1 MPESPLAFDEGCPF
15 VNRALVLAVA
25 AAAGL
30 SLLAPAPASAAAAAP
45 APVAAVA
52 APSNAQD
59 AEGPDTDGQDAD
71 ATPPALPRLHAR
83 SAEAFRSAADK
94 LEPGVAQAVRRD
106 LHIDPAQYLAQAAA
120 AQDADAL
127 VGALEDRTGATV
139 SAHLDGTA
147 VTVYA
152 SDAQTA
158 SLAREAGATAV
169 GGAAPRRALPQV
181 ALRPLAGEVYGGQP
195 YMIKNPSGAWR
206 CSAGFPGYSVA
217 SGAPQLLSAGHC
229 VEPGSTTTELTM
241 TGPQKYTGS
250 DGAIGGAL
258 GSWVSGANEFGNEA
272 DSSLIALT
280 AGHTSQSSV
289 LSWGTNGAGAPLGSP
304 PSTVTRVGAAV
315 AGAPLCKSGSTTGWT
330 CGVVEQTDVTVSV
343 EDENGT
349 HSVNSIIAT
358 TCADHGDSG
367 GAAMTGSTAI
377 GIVSAGPDLACN
389 DPDYFTAFYPIVS
402 SAGGSSVMSRY
413 SGSWEPAVS
422 VTATVAVT
430 SLPAGN
436 HVTQGGTI
444 SGTALNAVPGSTVR
458 LQLASES
465 TARVASIVNGAW
477 SVSLAGAPNGDTSY
491 TVRAAYGTRSVGPA
505 VGGPLS
511 IDAIPTQ
518 RIAGSDRFDTSVKI
532 AQQAYPTTAKTV
544 YVATGLNYP
553 DALSAGPAAAKEGGP
568 LLLVAYTLSDAVR
581 NEILSL
587 HPEKIRIVGGVN
599 AVPPA
604 IESALDDVGKQV
616 GATVTRIAGSDRF
629 DTSRRI
635 ATTAF
640 GAVIPTAFVATAMNF
655 PDALAAGAAAGA
667 TGAPVLLVNGGAPS
681 IDPFTTAFLALKGTT
696 TVKVVGGVNVVSPG
710 VLSGL
715 GVKGVTVTR
724 LSGSDRFETAEQVGR
739 ASFPTFT
746 TAYLASGLG
755 FPDALA
761 GSALAA
767 SKDAPL
773 FTTNGS
779 CVPRSVLTDLSTQ
792 KAQRVFLLGGTAVL
806 GSSLNSLTAC

>member
-1 MPESPLAFDEGCPF
+1 M
-15 VNRALVLAVA
+15 NRALVLAVA
-25 AAAGL
+25 AAFGL
-30 SLLAPAPASAAAAAP
+30 SLLAPAPASAQTSAPAHAVAVATPTAAAATP
-45 APVAAVA
+45 
-52 APSNAQD
+52 QD
-59 AEGPDTDGQDAD
+59 TGGPDTD
-71 ATPPALPRLHAR
+71 ATPPALPRLHTR

-94 LEPGVAQAVRRD
+94 LQPGVAQAVRRD

-120 AQDADAL
+120 AQDAGAL
-127 VGALEDRTGATV
+127 VGALRDRTGATV
-139 SAHLDGTA
+139 SARLDGTA

-152 SDAQTA
+152 SDAQAA

-169 GGAAPRRALPQV
+169 VGAAPHQPVPQV
-181 ALRPLAGEVYGGQP
+181 ALRPLSGEVYGGQP
-195 YMIKNPSGAWR
+195 YLIKNPSGAWR

-229 VEPGSTTTELTM
+229 VEPGSTTSELTM
-241 TGPQKYTGS
+241 TEPQKYTGS
-250 DGAIGGAL
+250 DGSVGAPL
-258 GSWVSGANEFGNEA
+258 GSWVSGANQFGGDA

-280 AGHTSQSSV
+280 AGHTPQSSA
-289 LSWGTNGAGAPLGSP
+289 LSWGANGTGAPLGSAP
-304 PSTVTRVGAAV
+304 MTVTSVGAAV

-330 CGVVEQTDVTVSV
+330 CGTIEQTDVSVSV
-343 EDENGT
+343 EDEYGT
-349 HSVNSIIAT
+349 HVVNSIIAT

-367 GAAMTGSTAI
+367 GAAMTGGMAV
-377 GIVSAGPDLACN
+377 GIVSAGPDLSCS
-389 DPDYFTAFYPIVS
+389 DPNYFTAFYPLVS
-402 SAGGSSVMSRY
+402 STGGSSVMSRY
-413 SGSWEPAVS
+413 AGSWEPAVS

-444 SGTALNAVPGSTVR
+444 SGTASGPLPSGTTVR

-465 TARVASIVNGAW
+465 KARVATVVNGAW
-477 SVSLAGAPNGDTSY
+477 SVSLVGAPSGATSF

-505 VGGPLS
+505 VGGPLT
-511 IDAIPTQ
+511 IDAIQTQ
-518 RIAGSDRFDTSVKI
+518 RIAGADRFDTSVKI

-604 IESALDDVGKQV
+604 IESALDDVAKQV

-629 DTSRRI
+629 ETSRRL

-640 GAVIPTAFVATAMNF
+640 GASIPTAFVATAMNF

-667 TGAPVLLVNGGAPS
+667 SGAPVLLVNGGAPS
-681 IDPFTTAFLALKGTT
+681 IDPFTTAYLLLKGTT
-696 TVKVVGGVNVVSPG
+696 TVKVVGGDNVVSPG

-715 GVKGVTVTR
+715 GLNGVTVTR

-767 SKDAPL
+767 VKGAPL
-773 FTTNGS
+773 FTTNGG
-779 CVPRSVLTDLSTQ
+779 CVPRSVLSDLAAQ

-806 GSSLNSLTAC
+806 GSSLNTLTSC

>member
-1 MPESPLAFDEGCPF
+1 

-30 SLLAPAPASAAAAAP
+30 ALLAPAPASAQSATPARSAVVATAAAP
-45 APVAAVA
+45 GTGGPH
-52 APSNAQD
+52 SD
-59 AEGPDTDGQDAD
+59 APDTD
-71 ATPPALPRLHAR
+71 ATPPALPRLHPR
-83 SAEAFRSAADK
+83 SADAFRSAAEK
-94 LEPGVAQAVRRD
+94 LQPGVAQAVRRD

-127 VGALEDRTGATV
+127 VGALKDRTGATV
-139 SAHLDGTA
+139 SARLDGTA

-169 GGAAPRRALPQV
+169 VGAAPHRPLPKV

-195 YMIKNPSGAWR
+195 YLIKNASGAWR
-206 CSAGFPGYSVA
+206 CSAGFPGYAVA

-229 VEPGSTTTELTM
+229 VEPGSTTSELSM

-250 DGAIGGAL
+250 DGTVGAPL
-258 GSWVSGANEFGNEA
+258 GPWVSGANQFGNDA

-280 AGHTSQSSV
+280 GGHTPQSSV
-289 LSWGTNGAGAPLGSP
+289 LTWGTNGTGTPLGTA
-304 PSTVTRVGAAV
+304 PSTVTGVGAAV

-330 CGVVEQTDVTVSV
+330 CGTIEETDASVSV
-343 EDENGT
+343 EDENGV

-367 GAAMTGSTAI
+367 GAAMTGGTAI
-377 GIVSAGPDLACN
+377 GLVSAGPAVACT
-389 DPDYFTAFYPIVS
+389 DPDYFTAFYPLVS

-413 SGSWEPAVS
+413 SGKWEPAVS

-430 SLPAGN
+430 SLPASN
-436 HVTQGGTI
+436 HVTQGATI
-444 SGTALNAVPGSTVR
+444 SGTATAAGPIPNGTTVR

-465 TARVASIVNGAW
+465 TARVATIVNGAW
-477 SVSLAGAPNGDTSY
+477 SVSLVGAPNGDTSF

-518 RIAGSDRFDTSVKI
+518 RIAGTDRFNTSVKI
-532 AQQAYPTTAKTV
+532 AQQAYPTTADTV
-544 YVATGLNYP
+544 WVANGLNYP
-553 DALSAGPAAAKEGGP
+553 DALSAAPAAAKERGP

-581 NEILSL
+581 DEILSL
-587 HPEKIRIVGGVN
+587 HPTKIRIVGGVN
-599 AVPPA
+599 AVSPA
-604 IESALDDVGKQV
+604 IESALVDVGKQL

-629 DTSRRI
+629 ETSRQI

-640 GAVIPTAFVATAMNF
+640 GASIPTVFVATAMNF
-655 PDALAAGAAAGA
+655 PDALAAGAAAGTA
-667 TGAPVLLVNGGAPS
+667 GAPVLLVNGSAPS
-681 IDPFTTAFLALKGTT
+681 VDPFTTAFLKNTT
-696 TVKVVGGVNVVSPG
+696 AIKVVGGVNVVSPG
-710 VLSGL
+710 VVSGL
-715 GVKGVTVTR
+715 GANGATVTR

-739 ASFPTFT
+739 ASFATYT

-755 FPDALA
+755 FPDALS
-761 GSALAA
+761 GSALAGA
-767 SKDAPL
+767 KGAPL
-773 FTTNGS
+773 FTTNGG
-779 CVPRSVLTDLSTQ
+779 CVPRSVLSDLGAQ
-792 KAQRVFLLGGTAVL
+792 NAQRVFLLGGTAVL
-806 GSSLNSLTAC
+806 ATSLNSLTAC

>member
-1 MPESPLAFDEGCPF
+1 M
-15 VNRALVLAVA
+15 NRALVLAVA
-25 AAAGL
+25 AAVGL
-30 SLLAPAPASAAAAAP
+30 TLLAPAAASAQSATPTHA
-45 APVAAVA
+45 VAVA
-52 APSNAQD
+52 APSTA
-59 AEGPDTDGQDAD
+59 PDGQGGVGEDGDGPDAD
-71 ATPPALPRLHAR
+71 ATPPALPRLHPR
-83 SAEAFRSAADK
+83 SADAFRSAADK
-94 LEPGVAQAVRRD
+94 LQPGVAQAVRRD

-127 VGALEDRTGATV
+127 VDALKDRTGATV

-158 SLAREAGATAV
+158 SLARAAGATAV
-169 GGAAPRRALPQV
+169 VGTAPHRALPQV
-181 ALRPLAGEVYGGQP
+181 ALRPLSGEVYGGQP

-206 CSAGFPGYSVA
+206 CSAGFPGYSVT

-250 DGAIGGAL
+250 DGAIGGPL
-258 GSWVSGANEFGNEA
+258 GSWVSGANQFGNDA

-330 CGVVEQTDVTVSV
+330 CGIVEQTDVIVSV

-358 TCADHGDSG
+358 TCADRGDSG
-367 GAAMTGSTAI
+367 GAAMSGGMAI
-377 GIVSAGPDLACN
+377 GLVSAGPNLACT
-389 DPDYFTAFYPIVS
+389 DPNYFTAFYPLVS
-402 SAGGSSVMSRY
+402 STGGSSVMSRY
-413 SGSWEPAVS
+413 AGSWEPAVS

-436 HVTQGGTI
+436 HVTQGATI
-444 SGTALNAVPGSTVR
+444 SGTAVNAVPGSTVR

-477 SVSLAGAPNGDTSY
+477 SVSLAGAPNGDTSF

-532 AQQAYPTTAKTV
+532 AQQAYPTTADTV

-587 HPEKIRIVGGVN
+587 HPKTIRIVGGVN
-599 AVPPA
+599 VVPPA
-604 IESALDDVGKQV
+604 IESALVAVGKQV

-629 DTSRRI
+629 ETSRRI

-640 GAVIPTAFVATAMNF
+640 GASIPTAFVATAMNF

-667 TGAPVLLVNGGAPS
+667 SGAPVLLVNGGASS
-681 IDPFTTAFLALKGTT
+681 IDPVTTAYLASRGTKKVT
-696 TVKVVGGVNVVSPG
+696 VVGGVNVVSPG

-715 GVKGVTVTR
+715 GINGVTVTR

-767 SKDAPL
+767 VKGAPL
-773 FTTNGS
+773 FTTNGG
-779 CVPRSVLTDLSTQ
+779 CVPRSVLSDLSAQ

>member
-1 MPESPLAFDEGCPF
+1 M
-15 VNRALVLAVA
+15 NRALVLTVA

-30 SLLAPAPASAAAAAP
+30 SLLAPAPASAQTAP
-45 APVAAVA
+45 ARPAAVA
-52 APSNAQD
+52 APAAAPATTPS
-59 AEGPDTDGQDAD
+59 GQDADGQGTD
-71 ATPPALPRLHAR
+71 ATPPALPRLHTR
-83 SAEAFRSAADK
+83 SADAFRSAAEK
-94 LEPGVAQAVRRD
+94 LDPGVAQAVRRD

-127 VGALEDRTGATV
+127 VGALKDRTDATV
-139 SAHLDGTA
+139 SARIDGTT

-158 SLAREAGATAV
+158 SLARQSGATAV
-169 GGAAPRRALPQV
+169 VGAPPRHSVPQV
-181 ALRPLAGEVYGGQP
+181 ALRPLSGEVYGGQP
-195 YMIKNPSGAWR
+195 YLIKNTAGAWR

-229 VEPGSTTTELTM
+229 VQPGSTTSELTM
-241 TGPQKYTGS
+241 TGPQKSTGS
-250 DGAIGGAL
+250 DGTLVGPL
-258 GSWVSGANEFGNEA
+258 GSWVSGANQFGDQA
-272 DSSLIALT
+272 DSSLIALSG
-280 AGHTSQSSV
+280 GHTSQPSI
-289 LSWGTNGAGAPLGSP
+289 LTWGTNGTGGPLDSAPN
-304 PSTVTRVGAAV
+304 TVTGVAAAV
-315 AGAPLCKSGSTTGWT
+315 AGAPLCKSGSTTGWS
-330 CGVVEQTDVTVSV
+330 CGTIQETDVTVSV
-343 EDENGT
+343 NDAAGT
-349 HSVNSIIAT
+349 HTVNSIIAT

-367 GAAMTGSTAI
+367 GAAMTGNTAI
-377 GIVSAGPDLACN
+377 GLVSAGPDLPCT
-389 DPDYFTAFYPIVS
+389 DQDYFTAFYPLVS

-430 SLPAGN
+430 SLPASN
-436 HVTQGGTI
+436 HVTQGATI
-444 SGTALNAVPGSTVR
+444 SGTASGAVPGSTVR

-465 TARVASIVNGAW
+465 TARVATIVNGAW
-477 SVSLAGAPNGDTSY
+477 SVSLVGAPNGDTSF

-518 RIAGSDRFDTSVKI
+518 RVAGVDRFDTSVKI
-532 AQQAYPTTAKTV
+532 AQQAYPATAKTV

-587 HPEKIRIVGGVN
+587 HPTTIRIVGGVN

-604 IESALDDVGKQV
+604 VESALVDVGTQV

-629 DTSRRI
+629 ETSRQL

-640 GAVIPTAFVATAMNF
+640 GGSIPTAFVATATNF

-667 TGAPVLLVNGGAPS
+667 SGAPVLLVNGGAAS
-681 IDPFTTAFLALKGTT
+681 VDPLTTSYLSSKGTT
-696 TVKVVGGVNVVSPG
+696 SVKVVGGVNVVTPG
-710 VLSGL
+710 VAAGL
-715 GVKGVTVTR
+715 GANGVTVTR
-724 LSGSDRFETAEQVGR
+724 LAGSDRFETADQVGR

-746 TAYLASGLG
+746 TAYLASGFG

-767 SKDAPL
+767 AKGAPL

-779 CVPRSVLTDLSTQ
+779 CVPRSVLTDLG
-792 KAQRVFLLGGTAVL
+792 AQNAQQVVLLGGTAVL
-806 GSSLNSLTAC
+806 GTSLSSLTAC